1 MVYGK
6 NMLEAI
12 LTQLR
17 HELLTRAPLDTL
29 PSGVWR
35 RTGALNTWGTNAIE
49 GNTLSRK
56 DVERILLEGR
66 SVPNRPLPDVLETI
80 QHEQAFES
88 LLPRRPNPIRLSSVL
103 DLHETVFRGI
113 KPDAGQWRR
122 MNVRI
127 PGVRHVPPRMEKVL
141 ALMSAWEES
150 YARQDMEGAGA
161 FPLGARMH
169 FEFESIHPFTD
180 GNGRVGRLLLNL
192 HFLKQTGRP
201 STSCLWIGRAI

>member
-1 MVYGK
+1 MGYK
-6 NMLEAI
+6 HDMLETI
-12 LTQLR
+12 LAELR
-17 HELLTRAPLDTL
+17 HELLTRAPLDAL
-29 PSGVWR
+29 APPVCG
-35 RTGALNTWGTNAIE
+35 RTVALNTWGTNAIE

-122 MNVRI
+122 VNVRI
-127 PGVRHVPPRMEKVL
+127 AGVRHDPPRREAGL
-141 ALMSAWEES
+141 RLESPWEV
-150 YARQDMEGAGA
+150 AEGRPQQQGAAAVRRAGA
-161 FPLGARMH
+161 TR
-169 FEFESIHPFTD
+169 
-180 GNGRVGRLLLNL
+180 GR
-192 HFLKQTGRP
+192 
-201 STSCLWIGRAI
+201 CAA